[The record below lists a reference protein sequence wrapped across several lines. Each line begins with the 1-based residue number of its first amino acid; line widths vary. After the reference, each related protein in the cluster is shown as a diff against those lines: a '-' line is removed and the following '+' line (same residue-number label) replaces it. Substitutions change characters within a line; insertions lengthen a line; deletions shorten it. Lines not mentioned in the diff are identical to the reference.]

1 MEQVKDK
8 EENTDSLMAKKKGNS
23 MDIPDEQL
31 ESLARVLLP
40 IMQEYLSSEQGKK
53 DYAEW
58 TAQKQLNNKN
68 KQEKSR

>member
-8 EENTDSLMAKKKGNS
+8 EENTDSLMAKKKGNN

-58 TAQKQLNNKN
+58 MAKKQLNNKN

>member
-1 MEQVKDK
+1 
-8 EENTDSLMAKKKGNS
+8 MAKKNGNS

-58 TAQKQLNNKN
+58 TAQKQLNNKQ

>member
-1 MEQVKDK
+1 
-8 EENTDSLMAKKKGNS
+8 